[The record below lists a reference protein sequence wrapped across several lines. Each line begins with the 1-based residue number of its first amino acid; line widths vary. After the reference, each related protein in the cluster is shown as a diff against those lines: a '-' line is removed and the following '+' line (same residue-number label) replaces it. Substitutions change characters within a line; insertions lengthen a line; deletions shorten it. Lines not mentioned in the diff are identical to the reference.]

1 MKYEDSA
8 FLEEQIN
15 MWLGEEGVMF
25 QEFPGFQFRS
35 QQLTLSQT
43 ILNAFIDEGFLLAEA
58 GTGIGKT
65 FAYLIPAI
73 LWVQNTKN
81 KVVISTRTKALQQQI
96 TDQDL
101 PKLLHLMNSKI
112 KYAEAKGREN
122 FLCWNK
128 YMRILAGRKQL
139 SPAEQDFIQSL
150 LHWAEHT
157 ASGDRKEL
165 DLPGETMQHWPLL
178 AADRNS
184 CAREQCRYQDKC
196 FRLKMIRNVHKADLI
211 VVNHALLLSDMLI
224 DNREASILPDYDC
237 LIVDEAHTFIR
248 ESFERLSY
256 RFNHTDVKI
265 LLSALYER
273 NRGRGTRGYLQH
285 LPAAYPQLSDIVAE
299 ATLFADQAAQRCE
312 ELFQHL
318 NGVAGYNHDYGFH
331 HIINESDQSRPAF
344 EQAVDKYFAWKETV
358 NHLLDRLNEI
368 NQEITGDDEF
378 PELFGVISALAEISN
393 AATEIME
400 EGLNRSDSICW
411 LKYERGRAEA
421 ICSSPIYT
429 GEMIDELL
437 YRRMRTLVML
447 SATMTVDHSFDNFI
461 NRSGLYW
468 YAQDGR
474 LNTLIE
480 DSPFDYERNAALYI
494 ANDMPD
500 PTHPRFLPELQ
511 RVLTDILL
519 TSGGRSM
526 VLFTARKQMEET
538 AEALRPLL
546 LAANLKLLVQNQD
559 GEFASLMEAFKNNEN
574 AVLMGVDTYWEGI
587 DLKGDLL
594 KCLVIVKLPFRS
606 PTDPYCSA
614 WDKYY
619 RQQGKNS
626 FEHFLLPDAAI
637 RLKQGVGRL
646 IRSETD
652 RGVVLVLDTRLLY
665 KKYGPVLQNSL
676 PLTNIAPVKINQLV
690 GKIKEWI

>member
-25 QEFPGFQFRS
+25 REFSGFQFRS

-73 LWVQNTKN
+73 LWVQHTNN

-101 PKLLHLMNSKI
+101 PKLLQLMNGKI

-150 LHWAEHT
+150 LRWAEHT

-165 DLPGETMQHWPLL
+165 DLPGETMRHWPLL

-184 CAREQCRYQDKC
+184 CARDQCRYQDKC

-211 VVNHALLLSDMLI
+211 IVNHALLLSDMLI

-256 RFNHTDVKI
+256 RFSHTDVKI

-285 LPAAYPQLSDIVAE
+285 LPAAYPQLNDIVAE
-299 ATLFADQAAQRCE
+299 ATMFADQAAQRCE

-411 LKYERGRAEA
+411 LEYERGRAEA

-447 SATMTVDHSFDNFI
+447 SATMTVDNSFDNFI

-526 VLFTARKQMEET
+526 VLFTARKQMEDI